1 MGVVNRVKEAKIGV
15 GLLGCGTVGS
25 EVAHLLKRDQA
36 DLSARA
42 GASLE
47 LVKVGV
53 KDAGKERAG
62 IDKVLITA
70 DLVSIVTD
78 PSISIVIEVM
88 GGIEPARTLILQA
101 LAAKKSV
108 VTANKA
114 LLAKHGAEIFAAAK
128 ANGVDLYYEAAVG
141 GAIPIVRP
149 LRESIVG
156 DSVTRVMGIVNGTTN
171 YILTKMD
178 EEGAAYHD
186 VLKEAQRLGY
196 AEADPTA
203 DVEGHDAAA
212 KIAILASLAFHTQ
225 VSIDDVH
232 AEGIARLDK
241 RDIEIAQAI
250 DHVIK
255 LLAIAEVN
263 EDANG
268 KQQVSVRVHP
278 TLIPRHHP
286 LASVRNAFNAV
297 FVEAK
302 SAGEL
307 MFYGRGAGGAPTASA
322 ILGDLVAIAR
332 HISFGGVGSRES
344 DYAALEI
351 ASIDEIKT
359 RYLIRLDVA
368 DRPGVLAGVA
378 QTFAAHGVSIQTVR
392 QSGRGDDAELVIM
405 THTATDKNL
414 ATTVKDLAGQEI
426 VKSVESVLRVEG
438 NEVESNEVEGHESEG
453 SRA

>member
-1 MGVVNRVKEAKIGV
+1 MRVEKQVSVEKIGV

-25 EVAHLLKRDQA
+25 EVAQLLKRDES

-42 GASLE
+42 GARLD
-47 LVKVGV
+47 LIKVGV
-53 KDAGKERAG
+53 KDVSKERAG
-62 IDKVLITA
+62 IDKALLTSE
-70 DLVSIVTD
+70 LSTIVTD

-101 LAAKKSV
+101 LSAKKSV

-128 ANGVDLYYEAAVG
+128 AGGVDLYYEAAVG

-178 EEGAAYHD
+178 EEGAAYQD
-186 VLKEAQRLGY
+186 VLRDAQRLGY

-232 AEGIARLDK
+232 AEGISKLAK

-255 LLAIAEVN
+255 LLAIAEVT
-263 EDANG
+263 EDSTG
-268 KQQVSVRVHP
+268 KKQVSARVHP

-286 LASVRNAFNAV
+286 LAAVRNAFNAV

-344 DYAALEI
+344 DYADLAI
-351 ASIDEIKT
+351 ASIEQIPT

-405 THTATDKNL
+405 THTASDKDL
-414 ATTVKDLAGQEI
+414 AATVKDLAGQEI

-438 NEVESNEVEGHESEG
+438 NEVEG